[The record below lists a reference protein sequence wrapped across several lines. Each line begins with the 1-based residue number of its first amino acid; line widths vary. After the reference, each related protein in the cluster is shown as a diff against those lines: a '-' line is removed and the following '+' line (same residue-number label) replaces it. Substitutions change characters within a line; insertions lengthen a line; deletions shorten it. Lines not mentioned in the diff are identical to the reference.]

1 MTQLVVEAMKAWQ
14 SKVLRFVASLIGL
27 RNGYVLWINIDPGEI
42 TEFQFERI
50 EPTIN
55 DIIKNNEENDFDDDN
70 EDLINRN
77 RDW

>member
-1 MTQLVVEAMKAWQ
+1 MKAWQ
-14 SKVLRFVASLIGL
+14 SKVLNAIAWVIGL
-27 RNGYVLWINIDPGEI
+27 RGGSVAYVNL
-42 TEFQFERI
+42 RI
-50 EPTIN
+50 VLDVEPTIN

>member
-14 SKVLRFVASLIGL
+14 SKVLNAIAWVIGL
-27 RNGYVLWINIDPGEI
+27 RGGSVAYVNL
-42 TEFQFERI
+42 RI
-50 EPTIN
+50 VLDVEPTIN